1 MHPIVDDRRNL
12 VLKSQHIVRGDTRG
26 GGDVVVQVAVAEV
39 AEDNDPCP
47 GQDLVNRLSGVA
59 GKVWN
64 ERQGQR
70 NVVLQISPFAGLAFG
85 DPLADAPER
94 LTVGQRLSDDRVLN
108 MTALD
113 RLQQERLEAFA
124 RMRLAFGVR
133 RLE

>member
-1 MHPIVDDRRNL
+1 M
-12 VLKSQHIVRGDTRG
+12 
-26 GGDVVVQVAVAEV
+26 QVAVAEV